1 MKTLPAAALVA
12 GALSLFA
19 FAGAALAQAAPA
31 ATPTLT
37 VTGEGHVDA
46 APDMATVSLGVTT
59 EGATA
64 ADALAANNAAQTEIL
79 AALTAAGV
87 VARDVQTSGLNLNPV
102 WDNRPV
108 ENGIPKISGY
118 MASNVVTIRARDLD
132 RLGALLDAVVT
143 TGANQLNS
151 LTFGLSDPQP
161 AMDEARKRAVAD
173 ARARA
178 ALYAEA
184 AGVALGPILSITEGG
199 GYQPPQPMYRREL
212 AMDAGVPVAGGEV
225 SVSASVTITYAIGE

>member
-1 MKTLPAAALVA
+1 
-12 GALSLFA
+12 
-19 FAGAALAQAAPA
+19 
-31 ATPTLT
+31 
-37 VTGEGHVDA
+37 
-46 APDMATVSLGVTT
+46 
-59 EGATA
+59 
-64 ADALAANNAAQTEIL
+64 
-79 AALTAAGV
+79 
-87 VARDVQTSGLNLNPV
+87 
-102 WDNRPV
+102 
-108 ENGIPKISGY
+108 

-161 AMDEARKRAVAD
+161 ATDEARKRAVAD